1 METQP
6 KKDNDLTLDIL
17 TEFIEVLIHQV
28 LHMRYNPLSLPS
40 QISKLIKSGQR
51 DLYPASI
58 FKKHRKFNMPL
69 QMSIQVSSSF
79 HAHCTWSA
87 KIFQNQSFI
96 VCPFSSFYMPF
107 VYIKSEEPS
116 SNDLLFVGS
125 PG

>member
-28 LHMRYNPLSLPS
+28 LHMRYNPPFFTLTDFETDQVWSKGPLPS
-40 QISKLIKSGQR
+40 IHIQKAQEVQHATTNVNPGVFQLSCTLHTVCKNISKSILHC
-51 DLYPASI
+51 LSI
-58 FKKHRKFNMPL
+58 F
-69 QMSIQVSSSF
+69 
-79 HAHCTWSA
+79 
-87 KIFQNQSFI
+87 I
-96 VCPFSSFYMPF
+96 VYMPF

-116 SNDLLFVGS
+116 PNDLLFVGS